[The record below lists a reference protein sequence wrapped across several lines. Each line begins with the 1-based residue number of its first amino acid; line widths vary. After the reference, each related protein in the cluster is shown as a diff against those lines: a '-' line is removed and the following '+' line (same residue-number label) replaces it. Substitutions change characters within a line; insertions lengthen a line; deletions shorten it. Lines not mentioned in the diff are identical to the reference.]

1 MTQNWDNIKWI
12 FEPDGWLLRDIYIQD
27 VSLTDWKQLID
38 FLNSNYN
45 LKFGEEDLIQIDK
58 EYVINYLTDNTGE
71 IESKTLRIDL
81 DGIDVHC
88 YFFLQDEIE
97 FDIVP
102 KDIKSFSDF
111 GKLEEFMTAISK
123 VLKKQITLTGE
134 NDPKFPLIKID
145 YEKEI
150 YKILTKQEAKEL
162 LERQNSILTRLTY
175 LKTNFMQR
183 FLPTR
188 FEKKLLKSAS
198 EMHKSTNKNK
208 NVW

>member
-38 FLNSNYN
+38 FLNCTYN

-198 EMHKSTNKNK
+198 EVHKSTNKNK

>member
-1 MTQNWDNIKWI
+1 MTQNWENIKWI

-27 VSLTDWKQLID
+27 VTLSDWEQLID
-38 FLNSNYN
+38 FLNLTYN
-45 LKFGEEDLIQIDK
+45 LKFGEEELIQIDK

-71 IESKTLRIDL
+71 IESKILRIDL

-88 YFFLQDEIE
+88 YFFLQDEIQ

-123 VLKKQITLTGE
+123 LLRKQITLTGE
-134 NDPKFPLIKID
+134 NCPKFPLIKID
-145 YEKEI
+145 YENKI
-150 YKILTKQEAKEL
+150 YKILTKEEANDL
-162 LERQNSILTRLTY
+162 IVRQNSLLVRLRE
-175 LKTNFMQR
+175 LMSNFMFR
-183 FLPTR
+183 FFPTQ

-198 EMHKSTNKNK
+198 KVYKSTSKNK

>member
-1 MTQNWDNIKWI
+1 
-12 FEPDGWLLRDIYIQD
+12 
-27 VSLTDWKQLID
+27 
-38 FLNSNYN
+38 
-45 LKFGEEDLIQIDK
+45 
-58 EYVINYLTDNTGE
+58 
-71 IESKTLRIDL
+71 
-81 DGIDVHC
+81 
-88 YFFLQDEIE
+88 
-97 FDIVP
+97 
-102 KDIKSFSDF
+102 
-111 GKLEEFMTAISK
+111 MTAISK

-162 LERQNSILTRLTY
+162 LEKQNSILTRLTY

-198 EMHKSTNKNK
+198 EVHKSTNKNK

>member
-38 FLNSNYN
+38 FLNCTYN

-97 FDIVP
+97 FDIVS

-162 LERQNSILTRLTY
+162 LEKQNSILTRLTY

-183 FLPTR
+183 F
-188 FEKKLLKSAS
+188 
-198 EMHKSTNKNK
+198 
-208 NVW
+208 

>member
-81 DGIDVHC
+81 DGIDVH
-88 YFFLQDEIE
+88 
-97 FDIVP
+97 
-102 KDIKSFSDF
+102 
-111 GKLEEFMTAISK
+111 
-123 VLKKQITLTGE
+123 
-134 NDPKFPLIKID
+134 
-145 YEKEI
+145 
-150 YKILTKQEAKEL
+150 
-162 LERQNSILTRLTY
+162 
-175 LKTNFMQR
+175 
-183 FLPTR
+183 
-188 FEKKLLKSAS
+188 
-198 EMHKSTNKNK
+198 
-208 NVW
+208 